1 MSTPEDSVF
10 DTYRDRVERPLYRLF
25 SEYGLSEWRYFAG
38 GMAANVV
45 ARAAS
50 LLPPLLLGTAIDSVF
65 TSESAFS
72 LPVVPASWLPATAP
86 DAAQFQFAAVA
97 IAVSFFVTAVF
108 TWLYGVAA
116 NLFAH
121 RVMHAVRTD
130 SFEKMQRLDMT
141 FFDDKQTGEVMS
153 VLNNDASNL
162 EVFLDNALQNTARLA
177 VMVVG
182 IAGIMFWMN
191 WQLAIV
197 TLAAI
202 PLIVVLTLWFMR
214 AVEPRYVAQRQSI
227 GDLNTRL
234 ENALSGV
241 ELVKT
246 SNTEAYETARV
257 RDASYSFFRDT
268 MSVLK
273 LNYLYRPGME
283 LLAGL
288 SFAVTFVVG
297 GIWLFQGPPL
307 FFSGTLSTGEFVTFI
322 LLTQR
327 FVTPLAEVSNIVDQ
341 YENAKASSE
350 RVFGL
355 RDIPVRIQ
363 DDADATDISPVE
375 GRVEYDDVTFGYE
388 SDPYGDPGDDTPGS
402 LADEDVILDG
412 VSFDADPGETT
423 ALVGPTGAGKST
435 ILKLLLRL
443 YDVDGGEI
451 RVDGHDIR
459 DVTLESLRGAI
470 GYVGQDTF
478 LFDGTIAENITYG
491 EFDADR
497 EDVVEAAK
505 AAEAHEFI
513 TEMPDGY
520 DTRVGER
527 GVKLSG
533 GQRQRVSIA
542 RTVLHDPQILLLDEA
557 TSAVDTETEFLI
569 QRSLDRLSEDR
580 TTFSIAHRLS
590 TVKNADQILVVEA
603 GEIAERGTHGELLDA
618 EGVYAALWDA
628 QTGDRD
634 RLKRELDVET

>member
-1 MSTPEDSVF
+1 MSSPGEESVF
-10 DTYRDRVERPLYRLF
+10 DRYREQVDRPLYRLF
-25 SEYGLSEWRYFAG
+25 TEYGVPEWRFFAV
-38 GMAANVV
+38 GMGANVV

-50 LLPPLLLGTAIDSVF
+50 LLPPLLLGAAIDSVF
-65 TSESAFS
+65 PPNDSAFT
-72 LPVVPASWLPATAP
+72 LPGVPASWLPANAP
-86 DAAQFQFAAVA
+86 DAVQFRFAAVA
-97 IAVSFFVTAVF
+97 IVAAFVLTAVF

-121 RVMHAVRTD
+121 RVMHEVRTD

-162 EVFLDNALQNTARLA
+162 EVFLDNALQNSARLG
-177 VMVVG
+177 VMVLG
-182 IAGIMFWMN
+182 IAGIMFWIN
-191 WQLAIV
+191 WQLAAV
-197 TLAAI
+197 TLVAI
-202 PLIVVLTLWFMR
+202 PAIVVLTVWFMKKI
-214 AVEPRYVAQRQSI
+214 EPRYVAQRASV

-234 ENALSGV
+234 ENSLSGV

-246 SNTEAYETARV
+246 SNTEDYETGRV
-257 RDASYSFFRDT
+257 RDASYNLFQDT

-288 SFAVTFVVG
+288 AFAITFVVG
-297 GIWLFQGPPL
+297 GLWIFQGPPL
-307 FFSGTLSTGEFVTFI
+307 FFSGSLSTGEFVTFI

-363 DDADATDISPVE
+363 DDADAVDISPVA
-375 GRVEYDDVTFGYE
+375 GDVEYDDVTFGY
-388 SDPYGDPGDDTPGS
+388 
-402 LADEDVILDG
+402 DEETVLDG
-412 VSFDADPGETT
+412 ISFDADPGETV

-435 ILKLLLRL
+435 ILKLLMRL
-443 YDVDGGEI
+443 YDADDGEI
-451 RVDGHDIR
+451 RVDGHDVR
-459 DVTLESLRGAI
+459 DVTLASLRGAV

-478 LFDGTIAENITYG
+478 LFDGTIAENVKYG
-491 EFDADR
+491 HFDADR

-513 TEMPDGY
+513 ESMPDGY

-533 GQRQRVSIA
+533 GQRQRISIA
-542 RTVLHDPQILLLDEA
+542 RTVLQDPEILILDEA

-569 QRSLDRLSEDR
+569 QQSLDRLSEDR

-590 TVKNADQILVVEA
+590 TVKDADQILVVEG
-603 GEIAERGTHGELLDA
+603 GEIAERGTHDELLDA
-618 EGVYAALWDA
+618 DGVYAALWDA

-634 RLKRELDVET
+634 RLKRELDIGT